1 MPQFSDLTS
10 EQQEAIKQFEI
21 TARPGSGT
29 LFRFLNKVDIMKPT
43 LGPLKALLGSL
54 DAGAVVPNHSGLAG
68 AQPLTKEQLLAIITV
83 MESLLTGFYT
93 DDLRALATAA
103 AGAQNLISVDG

>member
-10 EQQEAIKQFEI
+10 EQQDAIEQFEI

-54 DAGAVVPNHSGLAG
+54 DAGAIIPLHGGLAG
-68 AQPLTKEQLLAIITV
+68 AQPLTKEQMLEIITT
-83 MESLLTGFYT
+83 MESLLTDYYT
-93 DDLRALATAA
+93 DSLRALATAS
-103 AGAQNLISVDG
+103 AGPANLLSVDG